1 MSYGPDDVSGLR
13 YPNKKWV
20 LFDTSETASIDF
32 SQVYETGIH
41 TLKLNVSQSRTFVKY
56 NRAPG
61 EAVPSSVA
69 ALTTKSDEYNYI
81 DFVNLMTGSEWS
93 GG

>member
-32 SQVYETGIH
+32 SQVISFCVCSCSITRI
-41 TLKLNVSQSRTFVKY
+41 FF
-56 NRAPG
+56 
-61 EAVPSSVA
+61 
-69 ALTTKSDEYNYI
+69 I
-81 DFVNLMTGSEWS
+81 II
-93 GG
+93 